1 MPFPATKS
9 HLFGN
14 RYDILSV
21 MRKKVFIALRMAGI
35 AGQEKLSGI
44 FRFLSEKH
52 DWDLTLVR
60 TAAEF
65 TPTRMR
71 TALKEGYDGFI
82 VSIPDTEKTAALLA
96 TTEIPTIVMDIHS
109 PVLGKRAGN
118 IVFIRNSSAEIG
130 RTAANHLLAIGT
142 CRSYAFVHNPS
153 VLQWSID
160 RFRAFRETLRDNGFW
175 CHELKTPE
183 GLQKLERPVG
193 VFAANDDCGY
203 DVIEFCH
210 AHRLRVPEDVA
221 VLGINNDTL
230 ICENCHPKLS
240 SIQPD
245 FEQEGFLA
253 AETLSQ
259 MMRNPQLATP
269 NSQPATRNS
278 QPATRNSQLATPN
291 SQPATRNSQ
300 LATPNSQLAT
310 LLVGV
315 KQVVRRESTAE
326 LSQSGKLVQKALSYI
341 NKNALRGISVEDVA
355 RHLKVSRRLADL
367 RFRELQR
374 TSIGQEIA
382 RIRLAEVQ
390 RLLRSTKEPIDSIA
404 AKCGYENPNYLK
416 NLFRKRFFM
425 SMREFRKLS

>member
-278 QPATRNSQLATPN
+278 QLATPN
-291 SQPATRNSQ
+291 P
-300 LATPNSQLAT
+300 QLAT

-416 NLFRKRFFM
+416 NLFRKRFSM
-425 SMREFRKLS
+425 SMREFRKMS